1 MQLLPKNIDGE
12 GRPGEIFGFTQNGL
26 DVALNTSGSPANVQ
40 LSVEDTTISDTSTG
54 GSFAGISL
62 VRAGT
67 SPLHADIHNAR
78 ILNARVGLFAG
89 NNTQVN
95 VRNSEIANNTS
106 FGRAYHGSRCLGRNC
121 I

>member
-62 VRAGT
+62 VQAGT